1 MWHYWRWY
9 FSIHFLLLAEQDI
22 ELSDSP
28 PAPWLPVY
36 LSVSHLAYNRL
47 YFWKCKPAT
56 SKCFFFIRISI
67 VIVYLLSNKT
77 TTKKCIYPVFL
88 ANVCWRGCHL
98 WSILTSFFF
107 FFNSE
112 FTDVDMWVHF
122 QVFCSFSLF
131 YLPLSTCVCYST
143 PTTCLKILKFI
154 DLGFHGSTQGE

>member
-1 MWHYWRWY
+1 MYISG
-9 FSIHFLLLAEQDI
+9 F
-22 ELSDSP
+22 P
-28 PAPWLPVY
+28 
-36 LSVSHLAYNRL
+36 
-47 YFWKCKPAT
+47 
-56 SKCFFFIRISI
+56 SKCVLKR
-67 VIVYLLSNKT
+67 LSFVKYFD
-77 TTKKCIYPVFL
+77 I
-88 ANVCWRGCHL
+88 
-98 WSILTSFFF
+98 FFF